1 MKGVLMRNFAVLAA
15 FCAFLGFARA
25 EAAQYQIDPTH
36 THILFMVDH
45 LGFAKMVGLFTDFSG
60 TITFDPHNVEA
71 SAVRVTIQTASLD
84 TQNAQRN
91 KDLKG
96 ADWFNVAEFP
106 TMTFVGRKYIKKDD
120 KSGTVIGDLTLLG
133 VTRPVSLDVTLN
145 KMGINPL
152 DKKPEV
158 GFSARGVIKRSD
170 FGMKTFLPAIGDEV
184 TILLEVEAKEQNPM

>member
-1 MKGVLMRNFAVLAA
+1 MRKLAFVFGILA
-15 FCAFLGFARA
+15 LLGFARA
-25 EAAQYQIDPTH
+25 EAAEYQIDPTH

-45 LGFAKMVGLFTDFSG
+45 LGFAKMIGLFTDFSG
-60 TITFDPHNVEA
+60 TITFDPKNIDA
-71 SAVRVTIQTASLD
+71 SAVHVTINTASLD

-96 ADWFNVAEFP
+96 PDWFNVAEFP
-106 TMTFVGRKYIKKDD
+106 TMTFVGKKYIKKDD

-145 KMGINPL
+145 KMGTNPL
-152 DKKPEV
+152 DHKEEV

-170 FGMKTFLPAIGDEV
+170 FGMKTFVPAIGDEV
-184 TILLEVEAKEQNPM
+184 TIILEVEAKR

>member
-1 MKGVLMRNFAVLAA
+1 MRNFAVLAA